1 MASTRGRTARGS
13 TGADGTGPA
22 RAGSKGVPRHRR
34 EQQILA
40 AAIEEFGTRGYA
52 QVSMADLAA
61 AIGVTKPLLYQYF
74 GSKDGLY
81 LAALRHI
88 GDGLSAA
95 IAQAMDGA
103 TTTPGTPVA
112 VLRAVFEALEGQR
125 QGWFLLY
132 DPTLPD
138 TGEPAGTAHRY
149 RAAIDRMAARGTEE
163 LLNTRGF
170 DDPRDAAA
178 LKHVWTGV
186 VSSLVVWWTRN
197 PGESAQDMAERCERL
212 FLAALGT
219 GRASRDTP

>member
-1 MASTRGRTARGS
+1 M
-13 TGADGTGPA
+13 
-22 RAGSKGVPRHRR
+22 PRRRR
-34 EQQILA
+34 EEQILA
-40 AAIEEFGTRGYA
+40 AAVEEFGTRGYA
-52 QVSMADLAA
+52 QVSMADLAG

-88 GDGLSAA
+88 GDRLTAA
-95 IAQAMDGA
+95 IAQAMDG
-103 TTTPGTPVA
+103 TTTPDTPVA
-112 VLRAVFEALEGQR
+112 VLRAIFEALEGQR

-149 RAAIDRMAARGTEE
+149 RGAIDRMAARGTED

-186 VSSLVVWWTRN
+186 VGSLVVWWARH

-212 FLAALGT
+212 FLAALGA
-219 GRASRDTP
+219 GRAAEERRP